1 MATILQI
8 CQEAASLLATQAPQ
22 GLFDSNSQQEA
33 IFLSIAKSTLNSL
46 QRYGNWQE
54 LTKEGELRTQPSRLV
69 YYIQDFCPDFYCLL
83 NNTVYVKD
91 HSEKVIGAL
100 SPEQYMRERYFSF
113 SDIGIKFKIQ
123 QGRFVFLTEPPAGLK
138 IVFNYRSAN
147 VCYDPELELYGNPE
161 KTEITKN
168 TDVPLFDPYLVK
180 LGIIWRW
187 YKRNGMPYEE
197 EFNEYQTEVKKA
209 FASGLATKDIAL
221 AENCPKVLNDGVIVY
236 ATSKS

>member
-168 TDVPLFDPYLVK
+168 TDVPIFDEFLVK
-180 LGIIWRW
+180 KGIVWRW
-187 YKRNGMPYEE
+187 NRRNGMPYEE
-197 EFNEYQTEVKKA
+197 EFNEYEREVKAK
-209 FASGLATKDIAL
+209 FGSGLAPRDINL
-221 AENCPKVLNDGVIVY
+221 AGMVFDPAAEGVYVN
-236 ATSKS
+236 AAKNN

>member
-113 SDIGIKFKIQ
+113 SDIRPGI
-123 QGRFVFLTEPPAGLK
+123 
-138 IVFNYRSAN
+138 S
-147 VCYDPELELYGNPE
+147 ELYSLPAACNGLPAVL
-161 KTEITKN
+161 IY
-168 TDVPLFDPYLVK
+168 DVP
-180 LGIIWRW
+180 
-187 YKRNGMPYEE
+187 
-197 EFNEYQTEVKKA
+197 
-209 FASGLATKDIAL
+209 
-221 AENCPKVLNDGVIVY
+221 AER
-236 ATSKS
+236 